1 MGNKSK
7 PNLKLLYDQKEI
19 RCAVERLAGQ
29 IDKDYRGKTVVMV
42 AVLKGAFVFLS
53 DLVRSMKTELTVDF
67 IQVASYGSKTTPA
80 DTRLLKDIELP
91 IYKRDVILV
100 DDIVD
105 TGYTMRLL
113 LQRLRQRRPASI
125 RVCALLDKPSK
136 REVDVP
142 IHYLGLTVP
151 DIFVVGY
158 GIDMAEQYRGLP
170 DIYGIIDES

>member
-1 MGNKSK
+1 MLK
-7 PNLKLLYDQKEI
+7 PNLRLLYDQKEI
-19 RCAVERLAGQ
+19 RCTVERLAGQ

-91 IYKRDVILV
+91 IYKKEVILV

-105 TGYTMRLL
+105 TGYTIRFL
-113 LQRLRQRRPASI
+113 LQRLRQRRPTSI
-125 RVCALLDKPSK
+125 RVCTLLDKPSK

-142 IHYLGLTVP
+142 IHYSGLTVP

-158 GIDMAEQYRGLP
+158 GIDIDEQYRGLP
-170 DIYGIIDES
+170 DIYGIEVDSGR